1 MGLGCAVWIRI
12 RNTCGIYGMYLQM
25 CTPCAAVH
33 MDGWMDGWIN
43 VMNMNISDGG
53 KFIDIP

>member
-1 MGLGCAVWIRI
+1 MDTDTEYELHTRMYGL
-12 RNTCGIYGMYLQM
+12 YLQM